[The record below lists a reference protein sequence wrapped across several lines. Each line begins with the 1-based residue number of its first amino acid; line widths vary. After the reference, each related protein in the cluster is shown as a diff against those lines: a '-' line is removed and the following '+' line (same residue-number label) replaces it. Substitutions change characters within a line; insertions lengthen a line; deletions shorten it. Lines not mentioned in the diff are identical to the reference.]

1 MIRRLRLS
9 LPEPR
14 CWNRLRSGADVHTS
28 SGEAMRYASPVPP
41 DAPRLDQ
48 RNDFVGRGDNLGAL
62 TRDIDER
69 GRISQSGMSGAS
81 ISVMSWGRRCRASG
95 IPHSRRLRRV
105 VLGLRD
111 WDPGH
116 VILTRQGGDYGAE
129 PGGTRRNPCSLGQM
143 LPRRFASVSPGPGT
157 TFPLPS
163 TTPEK

>member
-9 LPEPR
+9 MPEPR

-69 GRISQSGMSGAS
+69 GQDQPKRDERSVDQRDVLGAEMSGRPAF
-81 ISVMSWGRRCRASG
+81 RTA
-95 IPHSRRLRRV
+95 
-105 VLGLRD
+105 D
-111 WDPGH
+111 
-116 VILTRQGGDYGAE
+116 A
-129 PGGTRRNPCSLGQM
+129 
-143 LPRRFASVSPGPGT
+143 
-157 TFPLPS
+157 
-163 TTPEK
+163 